1 MFQEAIIIAGGKG
14 TRLSAVLSDRPKP
27 MAPIHNK
34 PFLSYLLDY
43 LRGYEVKKVVL
54 AVGYMH
60 EKVQRYYG
68 KDYGGMKV
76 AFSIEDQPLGT
87 GGAIKK
93 ALSQC
98 NGESVLVMN
107 GDSFFGVNLQ
117 LFYDQFKDSQ
127 AIAQL
132 ALKKM
137 EDISRYGSVTLGAN
151 DLIKSFNEKG
161 ETGLGLINGG
171 VYALDRNKVLP
182 FLTKESFSF
191 EYDFLGLQV
200 GHQAITGITFDSA
213 FIDIGTP
220 ESYQEAIK
228 MFSPS

>member
-1 MFQEAIIIAGGKG
+1 MFEEVIIIAGGKG

-27 MAPIHNK
+27 MAPIHKK

-43 LRGYEVKKVVL
+43 LSGYGVKKIVL

-60 EKVQRYYG
+60 EKVQSHYG
-68 KDYGGMKV
+68 SNYAGMQV
-76 AFSIEDQPLGT
+76 SYSVEDRPLGT

-93 ALSQC
+93 ALGLCTGKSL
-98 NGESVLVMN
+98 LVMN
-107 GDSFFGVNLQ
+107 GDSFFGIDLQ

-137 EDISRYGSVTLGAN
+137 EDISRYGSITLGEN
-151 DLIKSFNEKG
+151 HLIKSFNEKG
-161 ETGLGLINGG
+161 ETGSGLINGG
-171 VYALDRNKVLP
+171 VYALYRDKVLP

-200 GHQAITGITFDSA
+200 GQQAIRGILFNSS

-220 ESYQEAIK
+220 ESYQEAVK